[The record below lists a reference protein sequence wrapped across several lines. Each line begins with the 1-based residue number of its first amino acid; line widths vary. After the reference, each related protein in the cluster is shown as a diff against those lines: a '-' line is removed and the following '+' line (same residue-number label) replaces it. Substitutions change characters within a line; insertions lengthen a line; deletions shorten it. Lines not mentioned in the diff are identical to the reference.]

1 MIRRVSRYDE
11 HPSHLDTYNQV
22 IGRSSMPTN
31 LPLISESTG
40 QSPWRVILPM
50 ITLFFVVTQLCA
62 TFAPDMFLGW
72 FTHSVCFLLLGS
84 IVYHLC
90 PPQWTERTEVND
102 REVIFEYLGLTGYHV
117 DRVPLVQYRGIIPIT
132 HTGLNQSGVNYK
144 EYGVALRHADPTKTI
159 ILALSPIQHKQTVEH
174 FATLLKVK
182 ALHDQKFALQ
192 LKSKSSYW
200 KSSKDQSVTSL

>member
-11 HPSHLDTYNQV
+11 HPNRLDTYSQV
-22 IGRSSMPTN
+22 IGRSSAPAS
-31 LPLISESTG
+31 LPLVSESTG
-40 QSPWRVILPM
+40 QSPWRVVLPM
-50 ITLFFVVTQLCA
+50 LFLFFFVTHLCA
-62 TFAPDMFLGW
+62 TLAPDMFLGW
-72 FTHSVCFLLLGS
+72 STHTLCFLILGG

-102 REVIFEYLGLTGYHV
+102 REVVFEYLGLTGYRV
-117 DRVPLVQYRGIIPIT
+117 DRIPLVQYRGIIPIT

-159 ILALSPIQHKQTVEH
+159 ILSLSPIQHGQAVEH
-174 FATLLKVK
+174 FAKLLKVK

-192 LKSKSSYW
+192 LKSKRGPW
-200 KSSKDQSVTSL
+200 KSVKDQGTIST